1 MSVIAPTSGNSS
13 SRWTTASFQPWAGGI
28 AAFLALAGAFIVPA
42 LPDGPALPVAWAI
55 SAILLVVFCALIG
68 IAISGRPA
76 GLIIDNRN
84 RVSLS
89 KLQAAAWS
97 IVVLSAFVA
106 AVFFRLRQLPSGAAD
121 IDIPQE
127 LLAVMGISA
136 TSLVAAP
143 VILSLKSSETP
154 VDGQEADTAGKLGD
168 NINSNASVG
177 KVYARG
183 DATDAQWLDIFRGEE
198 VSNAASPDLSKL
210 QQFLITVVV
219 LAVYSGAIWGM
230 FAASGTPKAIATGI
244 TSLPKFSEHLA
255 WLVGISHAG
264 YLAYK
269 AAPHGASAGPST
281 PAAAGPSDDAVG

>member
-1 MSVIAPTSGNSS
+1 MPKLSTAAPG
-13 SRWTTASFQPWAGGI
+13 AI
-28 AAFLALAGAFIVPA
+28 AAFVALAGSFAVIAAPPSPQF
-42 LPDGPALPVAWAI
+42 GLPVQWAI
-55 SAILLVVFCALIG
+55 SAALLVVFCAFIG
-68 IAISGRPA
+68 VAISGRPA

-97 IVVLSAFVA
+97 VIVLSALA
-106 AVFFRLRQLPSGAAD
+106 TAVFSRIRLGSDQPVNIDLPG
-121 IDIPQE
+121 Q

-143 VILSLKSSETP
+143 VILSLKGGETP
-154 VDGQEADTAGKLGD
+154 AAGQEVATAAKLGD
-168 NINSNASVG
+168 DPDSLSSVG
-177 KVYARG
+177 KVYAR
-183 DATDAQWLDIFRGEE
+183 ANASDAQWLDLFRGEE

-219 LAVYSGAIWGM
+219 LIAYGASLWALFSGKPPADSPHDW
-230 FAASGTPKAIATGI
+230 PK
-244 TSLPKFSEHLA
+244 SLPSFSDNMA

-269 AAPHGASAGPST
+269 AAPHGASAGAPT
-281 PAAAGPSDDAVG
+281 TAPTAPPAQDNAVG